1 MSYRLLT
8 GGITLDSNRGSIVI
22 LSIIVGAIMFL
33 LSSFLLYSI
42 YLDHQIANSSIDH
55 LQSYYLAEDKIYL
68 CFDEGSSYY
77 DELILGL
84 KHYLKYKQFGN
95 SSNKNLIIIDEE
107 DLNPKDTKNEIK
119 LDMFMK
125 NNILNG
131 GILAQSDYKNINKRV
146 YGAFTFI
153 NPFYST
159 DKPILSKNTL
169 EDLEEGSIDEFM
181 EQLFNDFKLETFEND
196 IEIIEVNDFQKIDI
210 YFYDEKTRKI
220 RLDFFRYKDEK
231 TAVCKKYLSTD
242 EIYLISKD
250 KMKNSEINIYAN
262 DVRITDIL
270 KGIIYVDGDLNLYGK
285 LNFNGI
291 VAINSGKVNVYS
303 KDRPKIRGM
312 FILNNYKDDEETI
325 EEKIDLQYRQVVVDR
340 FGLYIPDY
348 IKPNLY
354 LVKEGGTIEK

>member
-1 MSYRLLT
+1 MPYSLLS
-8 GGITLDSNRGSIVI
+8 GVIILDSNKGSIVI

-42 YLDHQIANSSIDH
+42 YLNHQIVNSSIDH

-95 SSNKNLIIIDEE
+95 SPDKRIIIVDDE
-107 DLNPKDTKNEIK
+107 DLNSKDTRDEIK
-119 LDMFMK
+119 LDMFVK
-125 NNILNG
+125 NNILHG
-131 GILAQSDYKNINKRV
+131 GILAQSDYNSINKRV
-146 YGAFTFI
+146 YGVFTVI

-159 DKPILSKNTL
+159 GKPILSKNTL
-169 EDLEEGSIDEFM
+169 EDLEDGSIDEFM
-181 EQLFNDFKLETFEND
+181 NQIFNDFKLETFEND
-196 IEIIEVNDFQKIDI
+196 IQIIEVNSFQKIDI
-210 YFYDEKTRKI
+210 YFYDEKTKKI
-220 RLDFFRYKDEK
+220 RLDFFRYKDENI
-231 TAVCKKYLSTD
+231 AVDRKYLSTD

-262 DVRITDIL
+262 DVRITDHL
-270 KGIIYVDGDLNLYGK
+270 KGVIYVDGDLNLYNN

-291 VAINSGKVNVYS
+291 IAINSGEVNVYS
-303 KDRPKIRGM
+303 TDKPKIKGM
-312 FILNNYKDDEETI
+312 FILNDYKDDEETI
-325 EEKIDLQYRQVVVDR
+325 EEKIDLEYRQVVIDR
-340 FGLYIPDY
+340 FGLYIPGY